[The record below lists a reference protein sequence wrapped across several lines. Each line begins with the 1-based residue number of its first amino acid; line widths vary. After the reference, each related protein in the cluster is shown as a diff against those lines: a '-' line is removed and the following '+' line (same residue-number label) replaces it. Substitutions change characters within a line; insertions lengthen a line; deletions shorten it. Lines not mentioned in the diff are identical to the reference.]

1 MLSLFRKP
9 AQSKDIARDRLKMI
23 LVTDRIDGSTHVIE
37 MMKNDILKVLQKYLD
52 IDVNELDIQ
61 ISQQGHENG
70 DDSPRLKADIP
81 IRSMRRR

>member
-1 MLSLFRKP
+1 MMNLFKRTTP
-9 AQSKDIARDRLKMI
+9 SKDVARDRLKMI

-52 IDVNELDIQ
+52 LDENELDIQ
-61 ISQQGHENG
+61 ISQQNHDGG
-70 DDSPRLKADIP
+70 DAPRLRADIP